1 MKTLNTLLGFFVL
14 ITVLSGC
21 SARSINTPVQ
31 SAKEPFVLFNPLTDN
46 PDNPSPHNPLIKKY
60 GDIPEVRTYIR
71 YYQKFRSG
79 TPLTVDEAIAFLT
92 ADLYLYPYPPTE
104 ERLKRFKNRKKRI
117 EALGFPADTPVWR
130 YNGGTSHYY
139 HRGPSGYYNVRTL
152 PDGTRIINDWRL
164 PGGKAVIP
172 PKETSKSKGAAADTH
187 DQNQKSIPT
196 KDEE

>member
-1 MKTLNTLLGFFVL
+1 MKTLNTLLGFFVI

-21 SARSINTPVQ
+21 GARSINTPAQ
-31 SAKEPFVLFNPLTDN
+31 SAKEPFVLFNPLTDD

-79 TPLTVDEAIAFLT
+79 TPLTVDEAIAFRT
-92 ADLYLYPYPPTE
+92 ADLYLYPYAPTE
-104 ERLKRFKNRKKRI
+104 EILEALKSTKKRH
-117 EALGFPADTPVWR
+117 EALGFSADTPV
-130 YNGGTSHYY
+130 YKYTGGVTHYY
-139 HRGPSGYYNVRTL
+139 HRGASGYYNVRTL

-172 PKETSKSKGAAADTH
+172 PKATSKSEDPAADAR
-187 DQNQKSIPT
+187 DENSVPT
-196 KDEE
+196 EDEE

>member
-21 SARSINTPVQ
+21 GARSINTPAQ
-31 SAKEPFVLFNPLTDN
+31 SAKEPFILFNPLTDN

-79 TPLTVDEAIAFLT
+79 TPLTVDEAIALFT

-104 ERLKRFKNRKKRI
+104 ERLKRFKNRKKRN
-117 EALGFPADTPVWR
+117 EALGLPADTPVYR
-130 YNGGTSHYY
+130 YIGGTTHYY
-139 HRGPSGYYNVRTL
+139 HRGASGYYNVRTL

-164 PGGKAVIP
+164 PNGKVIIP
-172 PKETSKSKGAAADTH
+172 PKATSKSEGAAADARGE
-187 DQNQKSIPT
+187 NSVPT
-196 KDEE
+196 EDEE